1 MLPAVVRGE
10 FTIYPFIEGN
20 VPPPHVQ
27 AAIDAINQAGLDVE
41 IGPLGNTISGSLE
54 AVLDA
59 LHRAEAASLTAG
71 ATRIVIR
78 IEVVG
83 ETGTPILPD

>member
-10 FTIYPFIEGN
+10 FTVYPFIEGN
-20 VPPPHVQ
+20 APPPHVQ
-27 AAIDAINQAGLDVE
+27 AAIDAINEAGLHVE
-41 IGPLGNTISGSLE
+41 IGPLGNTISGSVD

-59 LHRAEAASLTAG
+59 LHRAECAALGAG

-83 ETGTPILPD
+83 ETGTRIVPD